1 MLPSSE
7 AFKAF
12 NTWDYVVMVS
22 AIIGTA
28 VAVIGAFLKIIK
40 HEKLTIKYTFIKSK
54 SFKIGSLTAIIM
66 TFIVFIPLQIQ
77 WEYASKQ
84 EVLENHDEIKDFLD
98 QHNIGLSDLKVV
110 IDNKE
115 EILLESANEL
125 LEDVTCFASDF
136 NSNMSTLNDSV
147 DLSYETYEGLDKHEK
162 SLAAQIEVIKNKL
175 PEVNENVITAIEA
188 LHTKVS
194 SWLEEKEGKIKAI
207 SSHLEEKEK
216 EMNTISDRLEEKEGK
231 IKAISSHLEEK
242 EKEIIKISSRLEKKE
257 KEINTIS
264 SHLEKKGKRINTIS
278 DNLEKKEKDINKLSV
293 HLQELIRVNE
303 TFFDGTRFKGE
314 FRQTGSN

>member
-1 MLPSSE
+1 MWFSL
-7 AFKAF
+7 
-12 NTWDYVVMVS
+12 W
-22 AIIGTA
+22 
-28 VAVIGAFLKIIK
+28 GAR
-40 HEKLTIKYTFIKSK
+40 
-54 SFKIGSLTAIIM
+54 
-66 TFIVFIPLQIQ
+66 Q
-77 WEYASKQ
+77 
-84 EVLENHDEIKDFLD
+84 
-98 QHNIGLSDLKVV
+98 
-110 IDNKE
+110 
-115 EILLESANEL
+115 
-125 LEDVTCFASDF
+125 
-136 NSNMSTLNDSV
+136 
-147 DLSYETYEGLDKHEK
+147 DKHEK

-194 SWLEEKEGKIKAI
+194 SW
-207 SSHLEEKEK
+207 
-216 EMNTISDRLEEKEGK
+216 LEEKEGK